1 MTTEDT
7 LKQFREMLYKYNSI
21 PVTHRFGIEKKMID
35 KLESFLRDAL
45 DQAYVEAQKDLLK
58 DYKKDIAQA
67 RQEERAYIGKQKRE
81 WYMRGAKEERE
92 KYIGICLCD
101 CKDYRK
107 NHAME
112 EKDWLS
118 LPLKKEELPERYYW
132 DNCPHCGR
140 GHNVKF
146 DCQKEQH

>member
-81 WYMRGAKEERE
+81 WFMRGVKEERE
-92 KYIGICLCD
+92 RI
-101 CKDYRK
+101 
-107 NHAME
+107 
-112 EKDWLS
+112 EKALQPALDDFNAAGQQMIETS
-118 LPLKKEELPERYYW
+118 VLKRTGTEMIE
-132 DNCPHCGR
+132 
-140 GHNVKF
+140 NV
-146 DCQKEQH
+146 

>member
-45 DQAYVEAQKDLLK
+45 DQA
-58 DYKKDIAQA
+58 

-81 WYMRGAKEERE
+81 WYQRGYIEAQQEIRE
-92 KYIGICLCD
+92 KGKAWCLVDEANQYPD
-101 CKDYRK
+101 CNCNTCYLLKK
-107 NHAME
+107 VTA
-112 EKDWLS
+112 S
-118 LPLKKEELPERYYW
+118 LPLKKEEVQS
-132 DNCPHCGR
+132 CHCGCDCGQECGIK
-140 GHNVKF
+140 GH
-146 DCQKEQH
+146 